1 MLSQKIDILDL
12 LILKLMV
19 LYEEDIFVVFS
30 IEDLSYME
38 KNIKDGF
45 ILSKKD
51 LSLLSSRDFMD
62 FIWVDNSLEGFIS
75 FLSKEYSSDWSIDAM
90 KHVSFLLA
98 SRTINLEKIFQ
109 SLENCEIDLS
119 FSLESIILKDFPI
132 TVLL

>member
-1 MLSQKIDILDL
+1 MLSRKIDILDL

-30 IEDLSYME
+30 MEDLSYME
-38 KNIKDGF
+38 KNIRDGF

-62 FIWVDNSLEGFIS
+62 FTWVDNSLEGFLS

-90 KHVSFLLA
+90 KHVSFF
-98 SRTINLEKIFQ
+98 TCF
-109 SLENCEIDLS
+109 
-119 FSLESIILKDFPI
+119 
-132 TVLL
+132 